1 MKTGTNLSR
10 YMLMSLFLPGISSA
24 AFAGDTIDVKK
35 GSMLIFR
42 TGFERESIGEPAHCH
57 NDIVGVDR
65 SVEAPNDWQQHLEAH
80 PMIGRFG
87 IQFSNGNSDDRY
99 AKIVDDPTGAGQG
112 RVLKYWMKNALRP
125 TSPGRFKGRIQV
137 NMVKGSTKFDE
148 MTSCMKV
155 FLHPNF
161 RVLEQREKRLS
172 WLTLQEYWTNPVWG
186 KKIPHFRITLD
197 IHKKAGIGER
207 FYWHLGSTRTVRH
220 IRYWEADTHD
230 QGIRVPIGEWFTL
243 SVYYKQGDATSGRF
257 RVRITYADG
266 TERELFDVTNW
277 TMSPD
282 NPDEQTGMVFWNPMK
297 LYASEKTFSYIRD
310 KAGPA
315 TVYWDDWELYRGDAY
330 SDSRINKGRINR

>member
-1 MKTGTNLSR
+1 MRSVNAT
-10 YMLMSLFLPGISSA
+10 MSVICFLAIAAMASVSSA
-24 AFAGDTIDVKK
+24 EQPNTGRSGGGT
-35 GSMLIFR
+35 LIFR
-42 TGFERESIGEPAHCH
+42 TGFELDSVGKPADCH
-57 NDIVGVDR
+57 TDIVGMDR
-65 SVEAPNDWQQHLEAH
+65 SVAVPNDWQQHLEAH

-87 IQFSNGNSDDRY
+87 IQFSNGNSGDRY

-125 TSPGRFKGRIQV
+125 SAPGRFKGRIQV
-137 NMVKGSTKFDE
+137 NMAKGSPKFDE
-148 MTSCMKV
+148 MTSSMKV

-161 RVLEQREKRLS
+161 RVIEQRERRLT
-172 WLTLQEYWTNPVWG
+172 WLTLKECWTDPVWG

-207 FYWHLGSTRTVRH
+207 LYWHLGSTRTVRH
-220 IRYWEADTHD
+220 VRYWEADTHD
-230 QGIRVPIGEWFTL
+230 RGIWVPIGKWFTL
-243 SVYYKQGDATSGRF
+243 AVYYKQGNAASGRF

-266 TERELFDVTNW
+266 TEQELFDVTNW

-282 NPDEQTGMVFWNPMK
+282 NPDERTGMAFWNPIK

-330 SDSRINKGRINR
+330 SR